1 LISGKTYLFFSH
13 TAKKQPY
20 NRSLL
25 QEMLKKRIRMID
37 YEYLTETN
45 GNRVVAFG
53 RWAGIVGAYKAL
65 RARGL
70 RTDNFKLK
78 PAHECHD
85 MDELFAGLKKVKL
98 KPIKI
103 LVTGEGRVAGGA
115 LETLSN
121 LNIRKV
127 SPEEFLKQTFDEPV
141 ICQVGPQD
149 YVEHKEGK
157 PFDFGHFMKHPE
169 EYTSTFLPF
178 TKVTDIF
185 IACHFWDPASPKFM
199 TIEDMQAPDFK
210 MSVIADVSCD
220 IDGPIPST
228 IRASTIADPFYGFD
242 PVTGK
247 EVKPFSNKKHITVMA
262 VDNLPGELP
271 RNASSDFGNA
281 LIDKVYPFLFGT
293 DSGGMIER
301 ATITRHGKLTE
312 RFGYLKDFVEGRDGS

>member
-1 LISGKTYLFFSH
+1 
-13 TAKKQPY
+13 
-20 NRSLL
+20 
-25 QEMLKKRIRMID
+25 MID
-37 YEYLTETN
+37 YEYLTESN

-98 KPIKI
+98 KPVKI

-115 LETLSN
+115 LETLAN

-127 SPEEFLKQTFDEPV
+127 LPEEFLTENFDEPV

-149 YVEHKEGK
+149 YVQHKEGRA
-157 PFDFGHFMKHPE
+157 FDFWHFMKYPG

-178 TKVTDIF
+178 TKVADIF

-199 TIEDMQAPDFK
+199 TREDMQAPDFK

-228 IRASTIADPFYGFD
+228 IRPSTIADPFYGYD
-242 PVTGK
+242 PATGK
-247 EVKPFSNKKHITVMA
+247 EVNPFGKHRHVTVMA

-271 RNASSDFGNA
+271 RNASSDFGSA
-281 LIDKVYPFLFGT
+281 LIDKVYPSLFGEDT
-293 DSGGMIER
+293 ESMIER
-301 ATITRHGKLTE
+301 ATITRQGKLTE
-312 RFGYLKDFVEGRDGS
+312 RFGYLKDFAEGRDGS